1 MNASHVISDE
11 LLSAY
16 LDGEIDEAAKAR
28 VARALRQDP
37 ALRERLQ
44 GLQGVVALLHDAPQ
58 VVTPRALTVTVE
70 QALVAGAYVQ
80 EAGPPPSWW
89 ARWKGRLMPA
99 ATAVVAV
106 LLLVSLFMPTAIEPV
121 AAPPE
126 PVQEVK
132 TTQVVEKE
140 VAQEAPAVPQEPPL
154 AQATSLPPSP
164 SSQTGGEA
172 PSAGVA
178 SSAGP
183 SPKTRTAEGEALN
196 ASSPPPTPPP
206 TPYPTPT
213 SYPTPRPTPGP
224 SPDQIEALAAKPE
237 ATKPE
242 AESRSLPAPAPSQ
255 NPAPAR
261 FSLSPHMSP
270 LSWFLALLL
279 GVMLYLTWRTTRRRR
294 P

>member
-196 ASSPPPTPPP
+196 ASSPPPTP
-206 TPYPTPT
+206 
-213 SYPTPRPTPGP
+213 GP